1 MSLLWNNLWPVLL
14 VSFKN
19 PPCPFTFV
27 MIPEEQLAIY
37 CSDSWEQAAD
47 SLKGKEGVD
56 LSKILRFSSAD
67 LS

>member
-1 MSLLWNNLWPVLL
+1 
-14 VSFKN
+14 
-19 PPCPFTFV
+19 

-56 LSKILRFSSAD
+56 LSKILRFSSAG

>member
-1 MSLLWNNLWPVLL
+1 
-14 VSFKN
+14 
-19 PPCPFTFV
+19 
-27 MIPEEQLAIY
+27 MIPQEQLAIY

-56 LSKILRFSSAD
+56 LSKTHFSFAD